1 MDKKPYNEISSSDST
16 AKTIGIICV
25 ATFFCF
31 GVAALVMSGVDF
43 QTLHTRWAEGPWTDL
58 APVELACTIYVVVIS
73 LIGALVFTVCANQKM
88 FVIVYA
94 ILLLL
99 SLLFSWA
106 IGIFAS
112 IGATIKHKVEHILGC
127 NSELTGVLEMWKNVD
142 LYLMYADSI
151 LCSDLCPCS
160 LNKRVY
166 QEFQDDYFAVNALKA
181 WGTGVIKATSYN
193 GIKKDGTLGDTREKP
208 EFSFRNCPDKIREE
222 AHRRYI
228 ENPSSRDHW
237 IDPAKFATYWKNL
250 ENRFNCTGW
259 CKTNYIDPYTSQNKM
274 MFKFI
279 FSNVNKGIV
288 GYPGCLHRITNWLP
302 SLLGAIGGCLI
313 VVAFLQTIT
322 FIMALKLFS
331 SPVVYSQA
339 KVNPEKA

>member
-1 MDKKPYNEISSSDST
+1 MDKKPYNEISGGDSM

-25 ATFFCF
+25 GTFFCF

-43 QTLHTRWAEGPWTDL
+43 QTLHTRWAEGPWTAL

-73 LIGALVFTVCANQKM
+73 LIGALVFTVCAHQKM
-88 FVIVYA
+88 FVMIYA

-112 IGATIKHKVEHILGC
+112 IGATIKHKVDHILGC

-151 LCSDLCPCS
+151 LCSDLCPCP

-166 QEFQDDYFAVNALKA
+166 SEFQNDYFANSALKA
-181 WGTGVIKATSYN
+181 WGSGAYPVEDSS
-193 GIKKDGTLGDTREKP
+193 GDNKEKP
-208 EFSFRNCPDKIREE
+208 KFSFKDCPAKIQEE

-259 CKTNYIDPYTSQNKM
+259 CRTNYIDPYTTEKKM

-279 FSNVNKGIV
+279 FSNINKGIV

-313 VVAFLQTIT
+313 VAAFLQTVT
-322 FIMALKLFS
+322 FVMALKLFS